1 MSANPARLLG
11 IENKKGSL
19 REGLAADLV
28 LVNPEE
34 TRTVDEGGFF
44 TKGKGSPF
52 TGKKLKGT
60 IRAVYKNGRE
70 IAINNAALSA
80 AQGTYG

>member
-11 IENKKGSL
+11 IENKKGRL

-28 LVNPEE
+28 LVDPNE
-34 TRTVDEGGFF
+34 TRTVDEGEFF

-52 TGKKLKGT
+52 AGKKLKGT
-60 IRAVYKNGRE
+60 IRAVYKNGRKIE
-70 IAINNAALSA
+70 INNAARSA
-80 AQGTYG
+80 AQSAYG